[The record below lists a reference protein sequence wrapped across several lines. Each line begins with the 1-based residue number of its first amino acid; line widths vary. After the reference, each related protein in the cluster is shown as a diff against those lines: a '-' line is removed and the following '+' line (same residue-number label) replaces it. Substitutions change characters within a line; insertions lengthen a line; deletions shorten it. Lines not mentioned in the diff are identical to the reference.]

1 MRRTTRIRKSFILLT
16 FVAALGA
23 PSTAIAYPIIGDDP
37 GSPEAQAQGHAWYS
51 ARVKKAQQDKPLS
64 KPRPNNKPKPTLCDE
79 HGKTFCIKK

>member
-64 KPRPNNKPKPTLCDE
+64 KPNNKPKPTLCDE
-79 HGKTFCIKK
+79 HGKKSCIKR